1 LISKPNNIIPTSKS
15 VADAMT
21 NLQEIP
27 HRTLDASYFQ
37 EQNDF
42 ERQIQGLT
50 FTVDTNNSANQQ

>member
-1 LISKPNNIIPTSKS
+1 MK
-15 VADAMT
+15 
-21 NLQEIP
+21 NLQELP

-50 FTVDTNNSANQQ
+50 FTVDVNNAKSQQ